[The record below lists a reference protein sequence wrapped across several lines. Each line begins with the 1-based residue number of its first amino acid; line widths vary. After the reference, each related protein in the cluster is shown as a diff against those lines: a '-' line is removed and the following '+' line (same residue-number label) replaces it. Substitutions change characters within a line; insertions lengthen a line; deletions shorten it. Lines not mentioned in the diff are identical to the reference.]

1 MTPLL
6 AVTYSFLFGLLHGIL
21 PDEHTWPITFSY
33 AIGGASGKEGLK
45 AGLFFSAAFTV
56 QRALLSEV
64 AYLALAPFLLSPT
77 INGIVY
83 IVVGLAMSAA
93 GAIVVRRNRV
103 PHLHLVGHHHDE
115 DHKMEAAGQLQTAG
129 HLLSRT
135 HHAVPSA
142 VGYSAASEEPVA
154 QLPVKWTLIHGFIA
168 GFGFGGFS
176 LFVNTVAAP
185 AMDSPWFGFLPGLV
199 FGLGTMIVLV
209 LVGAL
214 FGASLRWTHALT
226 EQEVKRIGS
235 QTGGRTLF
243 FGGGLFAIAGIA
255 TLLGLTSHLPVDA
268 GYVLIGL
275 FMIAV
280 AVPAF
285 VYSLKEVL
293 AARKSSG
300 GDAAEYSAAEYSRV
314 KKPISASEGR
324 NR

>member
-1 MTPLL
+1 VTPLL
-6 AVTYSFLFGLLHGIL
+6 AVIYSFLLGMLHGIL

-33 AIGGASGKEGLK
+33 AIGGASGRQGLK

-56 QRALLSEV
+56 QRLLLSEV

-77 INGIVY
+77 INSFVY
-83 IVVGLAMSAA
+83 IVVGLAMSLA

-103 PHLHLVGHHHDE
+103 PHFHLVGHHHDP
-115 DHKMEAAGQLQTAG
+115 DHDMEAAGQGLATTHAG
-129 HLLSRT
+129 
-135 HHAVPSA
+135 AEEPSA
-142 VGYSAASEEPVA
+142 PP
-154 QLPVKWTLIHGFIA
+154 LKWTVIHGFIA

-185 AMDSPWFGFLPGLV
+185 AMGSPWLGFLPGLV

-209 LVGAL
+209 MVGAL
-214 FGASLRWTHALT
+214 FGASLRWSHALT

-235 QTGGRTLF
+235 QTGGRTLL
-243 FGGGLFAIAGIA
+243 FGGLLFAAAGIV
-255 TLLGLTSHLPVDA
+255 TLLGLTRSLPVDA
-268 GYVLIGL
+268 GYLLIAL
-275 FMIAV
+275 FMIV
-280 AVPAF
+280 IAVPAF

-300 GDAAEYSAAEYSRV
+300 INM
-314 KKPISASEGR
+314 KQPISACEGR